1 MWTAIESLSEL
12 DVATA
17 RVLGAGR
24 LLGIG
29 LEAGAAGVPV
39 RAALE
44 VEEADGV
51 GVGAD
56 RLTDGLLGP
65 LCKRAALD
73 CEPIGRILPDGE
85 SPPVSRKRPS
95 G

>member
-1 MWTAIESLSEL
+1 M
-12 DVATA
+12 
-17 RVLGAGR
+17 
-24 LLGIG
+24 
-29 LEAGAAGVPV
+29 PV

-44 VEEADGV
+44 VEEAAGV
-51 GVGAD
+51 GVGAG
-56 RLTDGLLGP
+56 RLTDGLLEP

-73 CEPIGRILPDGE
+73 CEPVEKILPDGE